1 MEWFRSE
8 HAHDEPVGTTETASQ
23 RSVSEPTR
31 AGQSTQAGYRPRA
44 FSPSNEGRASGAE
57 EADGTPRIFG
67 AAWAVSW
74 AVKHGYRLVRRI
86 VIAVVGFSVVLV
98 GLAMIIGP
106 GPAVLVIP
114 LGLAIL
120 AVEFRWARRL
130 LRYARQRLQNGIR
143 DLTRSAGGFAE
154 PPQNFSEKLAN
165 GPVENSAESLGKDGR
180 TNGSQDG
187 PG

>member
-1 MEWFRSE
+1 MKSFRSE
-8 HAHDEPVGTTETASQ
+8 HAHDEPVGTTETAPQ

-31 AGQSTQAGYRPRA
+31 AGHSTQAGYRSRA
-44 FSPSNEGRASGAE
+44 SSTSDEGRTGGVE

-98 GLAMIIGP
+98 GLVMIIAP

-120 AVEFRWARRL
+120 AAEFRWARRL
-130 LRYARQRLQNGIR
+130 LRYARQRLQTGIK
-143 DLTRSAGGFAE
+143 DLARSAGGFAE
-154 PPQNFSEKLAN
+154 PPQNPSEKLAN
-165 GPVENSAESLGKDGR
+165 GPEENSAESRGKDGR